1 MLPMTTKIATKVQ
14 LNGALD
20 TARWQRQRFATKAP
34 PTGEAGQKFFEAVRP
49 ARV

>member
-1 MLPMTTKIATKVQ
+1 

-34 PTGEAGQKFFEAVRP
+34 PTGGSGAKVF
-49 ARV
+49 